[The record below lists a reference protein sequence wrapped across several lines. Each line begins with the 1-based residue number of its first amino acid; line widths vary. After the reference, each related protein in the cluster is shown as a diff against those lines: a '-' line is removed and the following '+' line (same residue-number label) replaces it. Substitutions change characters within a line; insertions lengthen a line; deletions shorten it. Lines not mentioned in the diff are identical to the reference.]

1 MQTAKWVLTIS
12 LILAPLHVAH
22 AAQGDG
28 LVVADGDHLPWS
40 RWQARLMIGMPAPL
54 WRTGFGAGDSQGLK
68 PRSLSLMG
76 DYLLRRSIGDD
87 GSAGYLRAT
96 SGLVVGPRP
105 ALWAGQAFGGA
116 SILSIDR
123 RQMGDLYG
131 ESSALPYVGIGYSG
145 LTGRGGWSF
154 SADFGLVALAGGKMV
169 RLGRVVGGNQ
179 GLDDLVRELRLS
191 PVLQFGAS
199 YAF

>member
-12 LILAPLHVAH
+12 LTLVPLH
-22 AAQGDG
+22 AANAADGEG
-28 LVVADGDHLPWS
+28 LVANSELLPWS
-40 RWQARLMIGMPAPL
+40 RWQARLLIGAPTPL
-54 WRTGFGAGDSQGLK
+54 WRTSFGSGDSQGLK

-76 DYLLRRSIGDD
+76 DYLLHRSIAED
-87 GSAGYLRAT
+87 GSASFLRAT

-105 ALWAGQAFGGA
+105 ALWAGQAFGNAGM
-116 SILSIDR
+116 LSIDR
-123 RQMGDLYG
+123 RQMGDLVG
-131 ESSALPYVGIGYSG
+131 DSGALPYVGIGYSG
-145 LTGRGGWSF
+145 LAGRSGWSF
-154 SADFGLVALAGGKMV
+154 SADFGLVALAGGNMV

-179 GLDDLVRELRLS
+179 SLDDLVRDLRLS

>member
-12 LILAPLHVAH
+12 MIFTPLHVAH

-28 LVVADGDHLPWS
+28 LVVANGDLLPWS
-40 RWQARLMIGMPAPL
+40 RWQARLLIGTPAPL
-54 WRTGFGAGDSQGLK
+54 WRSGFGTGDSQGLK

-76 DYLLRRSIGDD
+76 DYLFHRSVSED
-87 GSAGYLRAT
+87 GSASYLRAT

-105 ALWAGQAFGGA
+105 ALWAGQTFGAAGTV
-116 SILSIDR
+116 SIDR
-123 RQMGDLYG
+123 RQMGDMYG
-131 ESSALPYVGIGYSG
+131 ESSALPYLGIGYSG
-145 LTGRGGWSF
+145 LAGRSGWSF
-154 SADFGLVALAGGKMV
+154 SADFGLVALAGGNVV

>member
-1 MQTAKWVLTIS
+1 MQTAKWVLTLSIA
-12 LILAPLHVAH
+12 IIPLHATH
-22 AAQGDG
+22 AAEGDG
-28 LVVADGDHLPWS
+28 LMANSDLLHWS
-40 RWQARLMIGMPAPL
+40 RWQARILIGTPAPL

-76 DYLLRRSIGDD
+76 DYLLRRSVSED
-87 GSAGYLRAT
+87 GSASYLRAT

-105 ALWAGQAFGGA
+105 ALWAGQTFSRPGP
-116 SILSIDR
+116 LSIDR
-123 RQMGDLYG
+123 RQIGDLYG
-131 ESSALPYVGIGYSG
+131 DGSALPYVGIGYSG
-145 LTGRGGWSF
+145 LAGRSGWSF
-154 SADFGLVALAGGKMV
+154 SADFGLVALAGGNVV
-169 RLGRVVGGNQ
+169 RLGRVFGGNQ